1 MASACRNWLEKIGDM
16 WNWIE
21 RRFPERTLH
30 LRTEGSI
37 RFFRVSTFGQIACV
51 FLMAGVLGWTAFA
64 TASFALRDKM
74 LLVKEDQIAN
84 SQIAYLST
92 LNQLAD
98 YQRRFD
104 SLASDLTI
112 NQATMTALVEQNAM
126 LQANMATVEQR
137 MHEAHLDRAEALNQ
151 RAQLQAQMEDL
162 QEQMQLATRRNGGLR
177 ERLEQVDASL
187 KTAMT
192 ERDRAQQNSEKARK
206 RVADLERLMVEL
218 EGTKKD
224 SVERLISQAETF
236 IGSAEKVIDLAG
248 LELDEVEGRTEQKSS
263 ERNGQ
268 GGPFIAA
275 LDLKGSPSANLRASL
290 GQLDRSLSHSENLQ
304 DFVRRLPLIA
314 PLSTYQISSSYG
326 KRQDPINK
334 KYAMH
339 YGLDLRAPMRS
350 PVYATAPGT
359 VIFAAWNS
367 KMGRMVEIDH
377 GAGVHTRYAH
387 MDKITVKKGQKVGFR
402 QEIGLLGN
410 SGRSTGPHVH
420 YEVLFNGRPRDPMKF
435 IEAGLY
441 VFQEQR

>member
-1 MASACRNWLEKIGDM
+1 MASACRNCIGKIGDM
-16 WNWIE
+16 WNWLE

-37 RFFRVSTFGQIACV
+37 RFFRVSTSSQISCV
-51 FLMAGVLGWTAFA
+51 FLLAGVLGWTAFA
-64 TASFALRDKM
+64 TPSFALRDKIW
-74 LLVKEDQIAN
+74 LAKDDQIAN

-98 YQRRFD
+98 YRRRFD
-104 SLASDLTI
+104 ALANDLSH
-112 NQATMTALVEQNAM
+112 NQAMMTALVEQNAI
-126 LQANMATVEQR
+126 LQANMAAVEQR
-137 MHEAHLDRAEALNQ
+137 MHEAHQDRAEALSQ
-151 RAQLQAQMEDL
+151 HAHLKAQMEDL
-162 QEQMQLATRRNGGLR
+162 QDQMKLATRRNVGLR
-177 ERLEQVDASL
+177 ERLEQVDAGV
-187 KTAMT
+187 KTAMA

-206 RVADLERLMVEL
+206 RVANLERLMVEL
-218 EGTKKD
+218 EGTKKE
-224 SVERLISQAETF
+224 SVEHLISQAERF

-248 LELDEVEGRTEQKSS
+248 LQLDEVESRNELKSA
-263 ERNGQ
+263 ERDGQ

-275 LDLKGSPSANLRASL
+275 FDPKGSSAAKLRASL
-290 GQLDRSLSHSENLQ
+290 GQLDRSLSHSENLR

-326 KRQDPINK
+326 KRMDPLNN

-339 YGLDLRAPMRS
+339 YGIDLRAPMRS
-350 PVYATAPGT
+350 PVYATALGT

-367 KMGRMVEIDH
+367 KFGRMVEIDH

-387 MDKITVKKGQKVGFR
+387 MDKIAVKKGQKVGFR

-410 SGRSTGPHVH
+410 SGRSSGPHVH